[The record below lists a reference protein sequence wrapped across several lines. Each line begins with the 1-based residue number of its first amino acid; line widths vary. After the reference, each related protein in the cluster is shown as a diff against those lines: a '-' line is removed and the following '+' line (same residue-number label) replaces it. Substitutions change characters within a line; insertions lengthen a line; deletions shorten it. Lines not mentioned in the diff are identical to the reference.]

1 MQYLSSSI
9 SFNIPVSG
17 WRKHKVQCAARDPNV
32 LIPNGVSLWEDDPI
46 TKKDVLG
53 LTLSV
58 ADENNSILY
67 IYGLKD
73 IVKDLLNK
81 KQQKETELMKCVL
94 DASIEFCKAY
104 GDEQTKLGVTEDVL
118 KKLEEEKK
126 KLEEEKKKVVE
137 DNKKLEEA
145 VKEQKES
152 KQRGD

>member
-1 MQYLSSSI
+1 MDNEQ
-9 SFNIPVSG
+9 
-17 WRKHKVQCAARDPNV
+17 
-32 LIPNGVSLWEDDPI
+32 
-46 TKKDVLG
+46 
-53 LTLSV
+53 
-58 ADENNSILY
+58 
-67 IYGLKD
+67 
-73 IVKDLLNK
+73 
-81 KQQKETELMKCVL
+81 LMKCVL